1 MKRLLVLI
9 LLAFPAL
16 TSAQELHTFSN
27 GEVADAEKIN
37 ENLNLLLKKIDA
49 LEEQVA
55 VAEPEPEPE
64 SQLPFPT
71 GSCSGLI
78 PGDDAVL
85 LDAIKG
91 EGEPVRGIGSA
102 AIVFDFDNS
111 TVSGEFVFFI
121 EPESDNEA
129 YPRWSFDQDD
139 SGIDLSIERDANFP
153 ASFSVTFQVDTPKGG
168 VEYDFINLPRTGNV
182 HTSEIQS
189 VRVMPVNGGATFILQ
204 ADNFHGVCQAH

>member
-1 MKRLLVLI
+1 MKKLFASFLLI
-9 LLAFPAL
+9 SSTLA
-16 TSAQELHTFSN
+16 SAQELHTFSN

-49 LEEQVA
+49 LEEQAA
-55 VAEPEPEPE
+55 VAEPE
-64 SQLPFPT
+64 SQLPFPA
-71 GSCSGLI
+71 GRCSALI

-85 LDAIKG
+85 LAAIKG

-111 TVSGEFVFFI
+111 TVSGEFVIFI

-139 SGIDLSIERDANFP
+139 SGIDLSIERDSNFP
-153 ASFSVTFQVDTPKGG
+153 ASFLVTFQVDTPKGG

-189 VRVMPVNGGATFILQ
+189 VRVMPVSGGATFILQ
-204 ADNFHGVCQAH
+204 ADSFHGVCQAH

>member
-1 MKRLLVLI
+1 MKRLLLSLI
-9 LLAFPAL
+9 LFFPPAL
-16 TSAQELHTFSN
+16 AAQELHTFSN

-49 LEEQVA
+49 LEEQAA
-55 VAEPEPEPE
+55 VAEPE
-64 SQLPFPT
+64 SQLPFPA
-71 GSCSGLI
+71 GRCSALI

-85 LDAIKG
+85 LAAIKG

-102 AIVFDFDNS
+102 AIVFDFDDS
-111 TVSGEFVFFI
+111 TVSGEFVIFI

-139 SGIDLSIERDANFP
+139 SGIDLSIERDSNFP
-153 ASFSVTFQVDTPKGG
+153 ASFLVTFQVDTPKGG

-189 VRVMPVNGGATFILQ
+189 VRVMPVSGGATFILQ
-204 ADNFHGVCQAH
+204 ADNFHGVCRAH

>member
-1 MKRLLVLI
+1 VKKLFASFLLI
-9 LLAFPAL
+9 SSTLA
-16 TSAQELHTFSN
+16 SAQELHKFSN

-55 VAEPEPEPE
+55 VAEPESP
-64 SQLPFPT
+64 LPFPA
-71 GSCSGLI
+71 GRCSALI

-85 LDAIKG
+85 LAAIKG

-111 TVSGEFVFFI
+111 TVSGEFVIFI

-139 SGIDLSIERDANFP
+139 SGIDLSIERDSNFP
-153 ASFSVTFQVDTPKGG
+153 ASFLVTFQVDTPKGG
-168 VEYDFINLPRTGNV
+168 VEYDFINLPSHQG
-182 HTSEIQS
+182 
-189 VRVMPVNGGATFILQ
+189 TFTLRK
-204 ADNFHGVCQAH
+204 FSRLG

>member
-1 MKRLLVLI
+1 MKKFSIAI
-9 LLAFPAL
+9 LSLCSVNAFAAFP
-16 TSAQELHTFSN
+16 ELP
-27 GEVADAEKIN
+27 V
-37 ENLNLLLKKIDA
+37 
-49 LEEQVA
+49 
-55 VAEPEPEPE
+55 
-64 SQLPFPT
+64 PT
-71 GSCSGLI
+71 GTCSGLV
-78 PGDDAVL
+78 PGDNANL
-85 LDAIKG
+85 FDAIIEDG
-91 EGEPVRGIGSA
+91 QPVRGIANA
-102 AIVFDFDNS
+102 AIAFDFDAL
-111 TVSGEFVFFI
+111 TVSGEFIFFI